1 MGGQQ
6 LDRAQKSSM
15 PQDPSPLPFRLVRR
29 RSAHNSQAF
38 GHPCKRPFLCVSS
51 ICKRGRP
58 GSGVMQAVEFRFAP
72 EIPDQ
77 RRNLAIPTAI
87 APEKAALNARAATP
101 STRPAAVGCDRRD
114 GCSQY
119 RPRPARQADVAVRPP
134 SPPGRGT
141 PGPGQTA
148 SHPSASV
155 TAAYPTDLHIESELS
170 GPMRN
175 ATDPK
180 CDELRAA
187 GCGTAFIGA
196 RLKRR
201 SHPSGADAP
210 AP

>member
-1 MGGQQ
+1 
-6 LDRAQKSSM
+6 
-15 PQDPSPLPFRLVRR
+15 
-29 RSAHNSQAF
+29 
-38 GHPCKRPFLCVSS
+38 
-51 ICKRGRP
+51 
-58 GSGVMQAVEFRFAP
+58 
-72 EIPDQ
+72 
-77 RRNLAIPTAI
+77 
-87 APEKAALNARAATP
+87 LNARAATP

-175 ATDPK
+175 AK
-180 CDELRAA
+180 ESKGR
-187 GCGTAFIGA
+187 
-196 RLKRR
+196 RLRR
-201 SHPSGADAP
+201 STHRAHPSSADRTCPVLTHLLREIPGDLSCLHDAGILSRQNTGVLACQNAFLCDHMRQGLEIGCFKYFRGLVKMLLACHDVAP
-210 AP
+210 S